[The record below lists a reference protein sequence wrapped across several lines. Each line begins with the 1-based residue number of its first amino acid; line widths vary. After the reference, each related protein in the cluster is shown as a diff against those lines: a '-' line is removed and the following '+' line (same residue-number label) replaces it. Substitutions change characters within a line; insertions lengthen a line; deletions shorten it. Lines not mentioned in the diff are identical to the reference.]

1 MRVNDGVRHAM
12 VRRLVLEEVT
22 LSPAADDRVESSYFV
37 AGAAIFSRNFA
48 ISSRFGP

>member
-1 MRVNDGVRHAM
+1 MACDTPSFAGWFL
-12 VRRLVLEEVT
+12 RRFT

-37 AGAAIFSRNFA
+37 AVAAIFSRNFA